1 MAFFENE
8 DPSFG
13 KEVGDRAGR
22 VIFGC
27 SDILEVNKDYTL
39 AKTHLTGKV
48 SKLVVLRDTV
58 VCSRVDRI
66 SVFDLSFSK
75 LTDIAGPGLNLMAWG
90 KRQYVTYGWGLLQW
104 GAWDATPK
112 HHGAMKVRDVAVS
125 DAHVV
130 LAGAKISVYPH
141 GLPQLDA

>member
-66 SVFDLSFSK
+66 SVYNYVFPNSELERIFLNSIFSK
-75 LTDIAGPGLNLMAWG
+75 FYFFYFDF
-90 KRQYVTYGWGLLQW
+90 
-104 GAWDATPK
+104 
-112 HHGAMKVRDVAVS
+112 S
-125 DAHVV
+125 
-130 LAGAKISVYPH
+130 S
-141 GLPQLDA
+141 